1 MEKEIIEIP
10 GVTDA
15 PPSANN
21 PPLSAVVRAG
31 DFLFVSGMPPRDY
44 QAGGMISGDIE
55 TQTRRVLDNLKMVLE
70 ASGSSLDKV
79 VKTTVFCANA
89 AYFRLINEIY
99 REYFPKDFPAR
110 TFVTVGSWPAP
121 FDIEI
126 ECVAI
131 AG

>member
-1 MEKEIIEIP
+1 MEKQIIEIP

-44 QAGGMISGDIE
+44 QAGGMVSGGFE
-55 TQTRRVLDNLKMVLE
+55 AQTRQVLDNLKMVLE

-79 VKTTVFCANA
+79 VKTTVFSSNA
-89 AYFRLINEIY
+89 AYFGLINEIY
-99 REYFPKDFPAR
+99 REYFPSDFPAR

-121 FDIEI
+121 FDVEI

>member
-15 PPSANN
+15 PQSANN

-31 DFLFVSGMPPRDY
+31 DLLFVSGMPPKDH
-44 QAGGMISGDIE
+44 ATGMMIKGDIE
-55 TQTRRVLDNLKMVLE
+55 AQTRKVLDNLKMVLE

-79 VKTTVFCANA
+79 VKTTVFSANA
-89 AYFRLINEIY
+89 AYFGLINEIY

-110 TFVTVGSWPAP
+110 TFVTVGSWPAE
-121 FDIEI
+121 FDVEI

>member
-10 GVTDA
+10 GVSEDSSRSG
-15 PPSANN
+15 PL
-21 PPLSAVVRAG
+21 LSAVVRAG
-31 DFLFVSGMPPRDY
+31 EFLFGSGMPPKDY
-44 QAGGMISGDIE
+44 KTGNMISGDIA
-55 TQTRRVLDNLKMVLE
+55 TQTRKVLDNPRMVLE

-79 VKTTVFCANA
+79 VKTTVYSANA
-89 AYFRLINEIY
+89 AYFGLINEIY
-99 REYFPKDFPAR
+99 REYFPKEFPAR
-110 TFVTVGSWPAP
+110 TFVTVGSWPAQ

>member
-1 MEKEIIEIP
+1 MEKEIVEIP
-10 GVTDA
+10 GVTDC
-15 PPSANN
+15 SDRGG
-21 PPLSAVVRAG
+21 PPLSPVVRAG
-31 DFLFVSGMPPRDY
+31 DFLFVSGMPPKDY
-44 QAGGMISGDIE
+44 ETGDMVSGDIE
-55 TQTRRVLDNLKMVLE
+55 TQTRKVLDNLKMVLE

-79 VKTTVFCANA
+79 VKTTVFSANA
-89 AYFRLINEIY
+89 AYFGLINEIY